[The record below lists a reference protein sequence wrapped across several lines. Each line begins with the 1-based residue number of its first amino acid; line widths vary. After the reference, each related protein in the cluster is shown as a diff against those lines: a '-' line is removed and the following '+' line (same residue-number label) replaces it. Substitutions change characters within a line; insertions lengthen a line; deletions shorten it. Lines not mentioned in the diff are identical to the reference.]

1 MLVGYLKES
10 GRSHQSWRMYQIF
23 HYLPIARARV
33 EGVHHPSVTDLGEL
47 EVEVGEALRER
58 AQRLPR
64 TLLQKQKILWGRRMH
79 CVLR

>member
-47 EVEVGEALRER
+47 KVEVGETLRER
-58 AQRLPR
+58 VQRLPWA
-64 TLLQKQKILWGRRMH
+64 LLQKRNIP
-79 CVLR
+79 